1 MGVGGRHW
9 CSSLGRNGQ
18 APPAAAG
25 QPVRLSLRP
34 ACGLARF
41 STHGTAR
48 RPPHRPLTAPL
59 CPSSPAIRQHLGQL
73 TALRRLL
80 VTTSGHFDYG
90 TTVADLAFL
99 TRLSHLESLHL
110 GMLFLDEL
118 PASTFRHLPALTCLH
133 LESVFDPGAALRG
146 LPGLRKLGGR
156 GLHMTR
162 DTWAAVAAMTQ
173 LTSLS
178 LADLRGEVRGMGA
191 LRALANLTALHV
203 TTGWTLSGELL
214 VELGPLLGGEAPAT
228 APAAPGGGQGALVG
242 PGGGGHGPVGCALSA
257 LRSLSLGKF
266 IQADLPELAP
276 GSLALLTRL
285 RCATSPHPTRSLTQP
300 AAGGTRRKLVCVSIC
315 GCAGKGR
322 RCAGK
327 GRSARAA
334 SFHRRL
340 RTHCRR
346 QRAPD
351 PIRTASPAH
360 TAAPAG

>member
-1 MGVGGRHW
+1 
-9 CSSLGRNGQ
+9 
-18 APPAAAG
+18 
-25 QPVRLSLRP
+25 
-34 ACGLARF
+34 
-41 STHGTAR
+41 
-48 RPPHRPLTAPL
+48 
-59 CPSSPAIRQHLGQL
+59 
-73 TALRRLL
+73 
-80 VTTSGHFDYG
+80 
-90 TTVADLAFL
+90 
-99 TRLSHLESLHL
+99 
-110 GMLFLDEL
+110 MLFLDEL

-191 LRALANLTALHV
+191 LHALGNLTALHV

-285 RCATSPHPTRSLTQP
+285 RCATSPYPARSLTQP
-300 AAGGTRRKLVCVSIC
+300 AAGGTRHKLVCVSIC
-315 GCAGKGR
+315 GRAGE
-322 RCAGK
+322 

-340 RTHCRR
+340 R
-346 QRAPD
+346 
-351 PIRTASPAH
+351 RTAAASGLLTRSALPRLHTLPPSQAEWCHDASHAARVVVRAARAAVPGGGVVRELLRPTHGRHPADR
-360 TAAPAG
+360 AAGE